1 MFAEY
6 WWVFILIIFV
16 IMLVYP
22 TSDKQRHRHIYRNK
36 NKKFVNNFDSG
47 FVLSNLNTITSYYV
61 GIN

>member
-16 IMLVYP
+16 IMIIYP
-22 TSDKQRHRHIYRNK
+22 SKHKHRRK
-36 NKKFVNNFDSG
+36 NKHVRFNNKINSD